1 MLRSRREAFSH
12 FFLRS
17 MQYWSSFLPPRKVCL
32 ANQNID
38 QIFLVWQFKFLFLF
52 FLPVYCTVC
61 TAFGLT
67 FEISLA
73 TIDLFNDHR
82 LQD

>member
-1 MLRSRREAFSH
+1 MAIQVFV
-12 FFLRS
+12 F
-17 MQYWSSFLPPRKVCL
+17 V
-32 ANQNID
+32 
-38 QIFLVWQFKFLFLF
+38 

-82 LQD
+82 LQDGRFSSTSLSTVVAVVLLFLISNKQGVSALN